1 MTNDLTAR
9 TCLWF
14 NDQAL
19 PAAEFYCSILPDSR
33 IEKVS
38 HYPEGQEMAEQG
50 SVMVVA
56 FTLAGTPYLALNGG
70 SHFVLDEAVS
80 IAIETRD
87 QAETDR
93 LWAAL
98 ADGGGREGRC
108 GWLKD
113 RFGLSWQVVPRRA
126 VELLDGPAS
135 TQVWRALMTMD
146 RIVIAEL
153 ETAARGS

>member
-1 MTNDLTAR
+1 MNEKPRVR

-14 NDQAL
+14 NDKAQ
-19 PAAEFYCSILPDSR
+19 PAAEFYCSIVPDSR

-38 HYPEGQEMAEQG
+38 RYPEDQEMASPG
-50 SVMVVA
+50 SVMMVA

-80 IAIETRD
+80 FAIETRD

-93 LWAAL
+93 LWAEL
-98 ADGGGREGRC
+98 AAGGGSESRC
-108 GWLKD
+108 GWLRD
-113 RFGLSWQVVPRRA
+113 RFGLSWQVVPKRA

-135 TQVWRALMTMD
+135 TQVRRALMTMN
-146 RIVIAEL
+146 RIVIADL
-153 ETAARGS
+153 EAAARAS